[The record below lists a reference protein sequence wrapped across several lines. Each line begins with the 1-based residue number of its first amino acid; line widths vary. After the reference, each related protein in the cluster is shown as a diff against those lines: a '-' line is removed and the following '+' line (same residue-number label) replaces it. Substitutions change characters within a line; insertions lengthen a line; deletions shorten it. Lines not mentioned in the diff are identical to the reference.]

1 MTSNESIMTFILA
14 LHTTAVGA
22 IRPDTN
28 IDIFEDETQ
37 DRRRIVVKQ
46 GANTMINYYD
56 GYSRSMPYRTVVKR
70 AGKIVFSKM
79 ADTDPRTDKLA
90 LNQSAALTETL
101 SNPGNSFT
109 ISGAMIR
116 LR

>member
-1 MTSNESIMTFILA
+1 MTNESIMTFVLMLHNTAIGA
-14 LHTTAVGA
+14 L
-22 IRPDTN
+22 REDPN

-37 DRRRIVVKQ
+37 DRRRIVISQ
-46 GANTMINYYD
+46 GASQMINYYD
-56 GYSRSMPYRTVVKR
+56 GYSRSVPYRTVVKR

-79 ADTDPRTDKLA
+79 VDADPKTDKLA
-90 LNQSAALTETL
+90 LIQSVALTETL

-109 ISGAMIR
+109 VSGAMIR

>member
-1 MTSNESIMTFILA
+1 MTNESIMTFILA
-14 LHTTAVGA
+14 LHTTAIGA
-22 IRPDTN
+22 LRPDTN
-28 IDIFEDETQ
+28 IEIFEDETQ
-37 DRRRIVVKQ
+37 DRRRVVVKQ
-46 GANTMINYYD
+46 GASQMITYYD

-79 ADTDPRTDKLA
+79 GDADPRTDKLA
-90 LNQSAALTETL
+90 MNQSVALTETL